1 MMSDST
7 SSREHKIIDIR
18 SIQVILWKKVE
29 HVKSVHTNGGRDV
42 LLGLGYMA
50 YLGQIFL
57 RVSLV
62 RVPLGNPWV
71 EFHTLTLARG

>member
-29 HVKSVHTNGGRDV
+29 HVNSVHSNGGRDV
-42 LLGLGYMA
+42 LLGLGYIGL
-50 YLGQIFL
+50 LGSNISTGFC
-57 RVSLV
+57 SAGT
-62 RVPLGNPWV
+62 LG
-71 EFHTLTLARG
+71 

>member
-7 SSREHKIIDIR
+7 SPREHKIIDIR

>member
-29 HVKSVHTNGGRDV
+29 HMKSVHTNGGRDV
-42 LLGLGYMA
+42 LLGLGYIGL
-50 YLGQIFL
+50 LGSNISTGFF
-57 RVSLV
+57 SAGT
-62 RVPLGNPWV
+62 LG
-71 EFHTLTLARG
+71 